1 VAGSRF
7 KQVISMTLE
16 QIEQIKN
23 LRQIKRLRVND
34 VARLVGVTSDQ
45 VIAVMRNSDG
55 RNTEPD
61 ESQLIDGELIG
72 DRIKRLTAL
81 IRSGRLRVEGRTG
94 EVEYV

>member
-1 VAGSRF
+1 
-7 KQVISMTLE
+7 MTLE

>member
-1 VAGSRF
+1 
-7 KQVISMTLE
+7 MTPE

-61 ESQLIDGELIG
+61 ETQLIDGERIG
-72 DRIKRLTAL
+72 DRITRITAL
-81 IRSGRLRVEGRTG
+81 IRSGRLRIEGRTG
-94 EVEYV
+94 EAMLSQ